1 MTSMIEKTST
11 FQKVIEAVEALDI
24 DAQILL
30 IDIITKRLNQHRRNE
45 LLKEV
50 AQAQYDYEQGNVRR
64 GSVADLM
71 AELDD

>member
-1 MTSMIEKTST
+1 MSMIEKTST
-11 FQKVIEAVEALDI
+11 LQKVIEAVEALDI

-30 IDIITKRLNQHRRNE
+30 IDIITKRLNQQRRNE

-50 AQAQYDYEQGNVRR
+50 AQAQHDYEQGNVRR

-71 AELDD
+71 AELED